1 MEAKDLLKLIE
12 DKPNKVKLLI
22 EALDQL
28 KNELGFEQDLLT
40 PGFIKEWMISEILG
54 HRCHTTKHGADA
66 YSQCGKEQYEYLSC
80 KEGGGFQ
87 LDRIHDGN
95 LIRITRNSAFFFA
108 EFDAK
113 SGLVCQRIWKG
124 STQVFINEALRKLEK
139 MSPTSNHLTFP
150 VKWVKA
156 NCELV
161 YVNPNIT

>member
-1 MEAKDLLKLIE
+1 MKTTDLLKIIE
-12 DKPNKVKLLI
+12 SEPNKVKLLI
-22 EALDQL
+22 ETLDQL
-28 KNELGFEQDLLT
+28 KAGLGFQQDLLT

-54 HRCHTTKHGADA
+54 HKCHTTKHGADA

-108 EFDAK
+108 EFDVK
-113 SGLVCQRIWKG
+113 SGLICQRIWKG
-124 STQVFINEALRKLEK
+124 STQVFLNEALRKLEK
-139 MSPTSNHLTFP
+139 MSASSNHLTFP
-150 VKWVKA
+150 VKWVKH

-161 YVNPNIT
+161 YLNPDII